1 VTERPLQMCSRCD
14 EPTGRTTGEDSMY
27 ADDDIHGVDPLC
39 EDCWACSESLE
50 DMDGQAIDAEGFKS

>member
-1 VTERPLQMCSRCD
+1 
-14 EPTGRTTGEDSMY
+14 MY